1 MGACFAN
8 GGVNPLNFKRIIPE
22 KSNVRTMSLMFSSG
36 MYDYS
41 GKFAFNYGVPAKSG
55 VSGATMVVIPNVLGW
70 FSILF
75 LPFDWSKGD
84 VRGLWKPIKAITL
97 YNPWLGQ
104 ESASSVRALEFISR
118 FNEKY
123 PFHMFDNSKIFS
135 GEHEFDAQ
143 SSLTFFNSWFF
154 NKFIKNVIWSKMK
167 QTLFP

>member
-1 MGACFAN
+1 MYRNTRGINDPQPKTQSIMGACFAN

-22 KSNVRTMSLMFSSG
+22 KSNVRTLSLMFSSG

-70 FSILF
+70 FSIFHYLQIEQTV
-75 LPFDWSKGD
+75 SKP
-84 VRGLWKPIKAITL
+84 RIAITL

-143 SSLTFFNSWFF
+143 SSLTFFNS
-154 NKFIKNVIWSKMK
+154 
-167 QTLFP
+167 

>member
-70 FSILF
+70 FSIIYRL
-75 LPFDWSKGD
+75 FDWPNGH
-84 VRGLWKPIKAITL
+84 GQWKPIKAITL

-154 NKFIKNVIWSKMK
+154 NKFI
-167 QTLFP
+167 